1 PRDRRRQA
9 AAMAGTPPGLPARRP
24 RSRIPRTRRPGE
36 HPPRCCGHFPRTSDL
51 TRTSKSTVVTREHRR
66 LRTEPMDRRLAVR
79 YDVDRD
85 DRRRL
90 SQGNRL
96 SALREGPPVGA
107 SSRRRLSAPAA
118 SPSIAGPCRPS
129 DGGELPPVR
138 AERHRVHTVDLAS
151 EDPGRRCAKI
161 ALLRLCV
168 PLIIES

>member
-1 PRDRRRQA
+1 
-9 AAMAGTPPGLPARRP
+9 
-24 RSRIPRTRRPGE
+24 
-36 HPPRCCGHFPRTSDL
+36 
-51 TRTSKSTVVTREHRR
+51 
-66 LRTEPMDRRLAVR
+66 MDRRLVVR
-79 YDVDRD
+79 HDVDRD

-96 SALREGPPVGA
+96 SALREVPRLV
-107 SSRRRLSAPAA
+107 RRAEEGSALPL
-118 SPSIAGPCRPS
+118 PSHPLAGPCRPS